1 MESTNIPEPVR
12 RKWLNPE
19 KARSLLAGHGIYLAL
34 VILVFI
40 SVLLSPAF
48 FTVSNLLN
56 VLRAAAVLGIVS
68 IGQTFVILGGGIDLS
83 IGSMMALTSVVAASQ
98 MKGQSEEVGVSLSY
112 NSDYYGIDLSVGAT
126 MGTVAIAI
134 SEITRGSDDN
144 VLIGILVCLGIGL
157 LIGLANGLLITKRN
171 VPPFV
176 VTLGMLIFVEGAR
189 LAYTKGIISGR
200 PAPFIRSLAIVHGAL
215 PTPLILLAVLILIS
229 AIILY
234 RTPFGRR
241 LYAVGGNREA
251 ARFTGIRVDRVIIAT
266 YLISGLFAAIAGL
279 VLSGYIGYGD
289 RYLGRGFDMDS
300 IGATVIGGTTFAGG
314 VGGIGGT
321 IVGVLMLTSLF
332 NIVLILGLPVE
343 VQLLIKGFVIIGAVL
358 MYTVLQRKRS

>member
-19 KARSLLAGHGIYLAL
+19 KARSLLAGHGIYVAL
-34 VILVFI
+34 LVLVFI

-83 IGSMMALTSVVAASQ
+83 
-98 MKGQSEEVGVSLSY
+98 
-112 NSDYYGIDLSVGAT
+112 VGAT

-134 SEITRGSDDN
+134 SEITRGSNDN

-200 PAPFIRSLAIVHGAL
+200 PAPFIRQLAIVHGAL

-289 RYLGRGFDMDS
+289 RYLGRGFDMDL

-321 IVGVLMLTSLF
+321 IVGVLMLTSMF

>member
-1 MESTNIPEPVR
+1 MESTQIPTPEK
-12 RKWLNPE
+12 RKWMVPE
-19 KARSLLAGHGIYLAL
+19 KARTFIAEHAIYLAL
-34 VILVFI
+34 VVLVLI
-40 SVLLSPAF
+40 SMMLSPAF
-48 FTVSNLLN
+48 FKLSNLLN

-83 IGSMMALTSVVAASQ
+83 
-98 MKGQSEEVGVSLSY
+98 
-112 NSDYYGIDLSVGAT
+112 VGAT

-134 SEITRGSDDN
+134 SEITRGSNDN
-144 VLIGILVCLGIGL
+144 VLIGILACLGIGM

-200 PAPFIRSLAIVHGAL
+200 PAPFIRQLAVVHGTA
-215 PTPLILLAVLILIS
+215 PVPLIILAVLVLVS

-234 RTPFGRR
+234 RTAFGRR

-251 ARFTGIRVDRVIIAT
+251 ARFAGIRVDRIIIAT
-266 YLISGLFAAIAGL
+266 YIISGLFAAIAGL

-321 IVGVLMLTSLF
+321 IVGVLLITTLF
-332 NIVLILGLPVE
+332 NIVLILGMPIE
-343 VQLLIKGFVIIGAVL
+343 IQLIVKGLVIIGAVL
-358 MYTVLQRKRS
+358 MYSAVQRRRT

>member
-1 MESTNIPEPVR
+1 MESTQIPESEK
-12 RKWLNPE
+12 RKRFNFDRT
-19 KARSLLAGHGIYLAL
+19 RSWIAGHGIYLAL
-34 VILVFI
+34 AILVLI
-40 SVLLSPAF
+40 SVILSPAF
-48 FTVSNLLN
+48 FKLSNLLN

-83 IGSMMALTSVVAASQ
+83 
-98 MKGQSEEVGVSLSY
+98 
-112 NSDYYGIDLSVGAT
+112 VGAT

-134 SEITRGSDDN
+134 SEITRGSDQN
-144 VLIGILVCLGIGL
+144 VLIGILACLGIGL

-200 PAPFIRSLAIVHGAL
+200 PAPFIRQLAVVHGAV
-215 PTPLILLAVLILIS
+215 PVPLILLAVLVFIS
-229 AIILY
+229 AIVLY

-251 ARFTGIRVDRVIIAT
+251 ARFAGIRVDRIIIAT

-321 IVGVLMLTSLF
+321 IVGVLLLTTLF

-343 VQLLIKGFVIIGAVL
+343 VQLVIKGIVIIAAVL
-358 MYTVLQRKRS
+358 MYSALQRRRTQT

>member
-1 MESTNIPEPVR
+1 LI
-12 RKWLNPE
+12 PE

-48 FTVSNLLN
+48 FTMSNLLN

-83 IGSMMALTSVVAASQ
+83 
-98 MKGQSEEVGVSLSY
+98 
-112 NSDYYGIDLSVGAT
+112 VGAT

-144 VLIGILVCLGIGL
+144 VFIGILVCLGIGL

-189 LAYTKGIISGR
+189 LAYTRGIISGR
-200 PAPFIRSLAIVHGAL
+200 PAPFIRQLAIVHGAL
-215 PTPLILLAVLILIS
+215 PTPLILLVILLLIS
-229 AIILY
+229 AVVLY

-343 VQLLIKGFVIIGAVL
+343 VQLLIKGSVIIGAVL
-358 MYTVLQRKRS
+358 LYSAMQRKRS

>member
-1 MESTNIPEPVR
+1 MPEPVR

-83 IGSMMALTSVVAASQ
+83 
-98 MKGQSEEVGVSLSY
+98 
-112 NSDYYGIDLSVGAT
+112 VGAT

-144 VLIGILVCLGIGL
+144 VIIGILVCLGIGL